1 MKQLFNWRQYVL
13 YLLMLGCICAI
24 LMLCN
29 EAPQTLTES
38 IINTVTAF
46 ALLLG
51 CGYPLCKYTKK
62 WEREGK
68 IKM

>member
-1 MKQLFNWRQYVL
+1 MRRLFNWRHWVL
-13 YLLMLGCICAI
+13 YSLTIGCIFAI

-29 EAPQTLTES
+29 EAPQTLTKS
-38 IINTVTAF
+38 ITNTIMAF